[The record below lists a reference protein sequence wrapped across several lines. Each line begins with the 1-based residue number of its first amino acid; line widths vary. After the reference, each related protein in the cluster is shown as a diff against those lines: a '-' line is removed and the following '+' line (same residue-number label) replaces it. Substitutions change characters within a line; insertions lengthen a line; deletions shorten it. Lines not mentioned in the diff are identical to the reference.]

1 MRPDE
6 DHDDYDEDVES
17 QEIDYDD
24 DDDDSTDDEDAL
36 EDERPIT
43 DVDIFGDISDM
54 IDDTGDSCC
63 RPKTS
68 RTREGEEER
77 SRGNTIDFS
86 LLKGDELL
94 LPYSYIISDREQ
106 WEHVLRACETGFRY
120 VKDLGKVSD
129 KVVRLVADVAALVL
143 ERGGGTNT
151 NERFVQYAEQR
162 GV

>member
-6 DHDDYDEDVES
+6 DYDDYDEDVES

-24 DDDDSTDDEDAL
+24 DSTDDEDAL
-36 EDERPIT
+36 EEDREDERPIT

-54 IDDTGDSCC
+54 IDNDGDSCC
-63 RPKTS
+63 RPKPSTS
-68 RTREGEEER
+68 RDEEEDR
-77 SRGNTIDFS
+77 PRTNVDFS

-94 LPYSYIISDREQ
+94 LPYSYIISDRDQ
-106 WEHVLRACETGFRY
+106 WEHVLRACETGFRS

-129 KVVRLVADVAALVL
+129 KVLRLVADVAALVL
-143 ERGGGTNT
+143 ERGGGTIT